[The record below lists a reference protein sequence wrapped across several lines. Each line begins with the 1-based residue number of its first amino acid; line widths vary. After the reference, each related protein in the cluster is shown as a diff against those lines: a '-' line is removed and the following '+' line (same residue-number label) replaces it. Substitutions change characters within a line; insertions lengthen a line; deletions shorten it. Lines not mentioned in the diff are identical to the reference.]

1 MASESS
7 FGCPVAA
14 CGQTF
19 ESYRGLTG
27 HWKYI
32 HEPTV
37 NLYQCA
43 GCEKMFL
50 KKPSALRHTRGRCR
64 GGLVTMVAVNK
75 RFVNPGRYSMPTA
88 PAVTSVASPREQAA
102 EARRRIREVT
112 KQGQLAQMVDKPGPI
127 NNRDETISMVGD
139 RVFKTPKKNLLPW
152 LNGKPEE
159 IQLDFEDFC

>member
-7 FGCPVAA
+7 FDCPVAA

-19 ESYRGLTG
+19 RSYRALTG

-37 NLYQCA
+37 NLYRCA
-43 GCEKMFL
+43 GCEKTFL
-50 KKPSALRHTRGRCR
+50 KKQSGLKHTRGRCR

-102 EARRRIREVT
+102 EARSRIREVAE
-112 KQGQLAQMVDKPGPI
+112 QGQLAQMVDKPGPI
-127 NNRDETISMVGD
+127 NNRDETITMVGD
-139 RVFKTPKKNLLPW
+139 KVFKAPKKNWLPW
-152 LNGKPEE
+152 LNEEPEE
-159 IQLDFEDFC
+159 IQLDFEDL